1 MNKTTKKYLIYT
13 FIGIVI
19 LFASVIIA
27 SYSFLNTEIT
37 QEEANVLTTLDCME
51 VTIEGVSNEL
61 NLANSY
67 PITNEQG
74 LITTPYTFKVTNKC
88 NTYVE
93 YKIVMSV
100 LNSSTLTTEEYIKV
114 SLNGPKNLKAISLD
128 YLEKESAVVLIDN
141 TFNNYVL
148 LNSFFDNE
156 EVHTYDF
163 RMWLNSD
170 NETIWEDE
178 TIANKNIIVKL
189 SIIGVTT
196 VKPDQLKTVM
206 SYQEA
211 NTAFLNGPINKDQ
224 VESIEFITS
233 KEVPATAIGSWDV
246 SYNDNNTIL
255 AWYEN
260 TGVDGRYKVTIG
272 QNAGV
277 IANADSS
284 YLFSNLPYL
293 KTLNLNNLNTKF
305 VTNMSHMFN
314 NTAFLADSI
323 DIIGLNNLNTSMVT
337 NMSYMFN
344 NYGLNKNDIYV
355 DLNKWD
361 ISNVLDTSYMFNNA
375 NIVNL
380 NLSLWDISKVT
391 NMNYMFDSFLFQS
404 LRLDNWK
411 VPNSTKNFMFNN
423 IPLTSEIYVPN
434 DALKSWIMTNTNLP
448 EGSIIISLT

>member
-337 NMSYMFN
+337 NMSHMFN